1 MNPIIILLLLIVLP
15 VIYFISVYNGLQRKR
30 VLTQEGWSGIGTY
43 LQQRLDLIP
52 NLVETVKAYVGHENK
67 TLIEVTKWRNQSA
80 AAHSTGDQIA
90 ANGQLDKALVNLI
103 SVTESYPDLKANGQF
118 QSLQDQLAQIEEKL
132 NQSRRYYNGTVRDYN
147 SSLVV
152 FPSNLVAGWFNFTA
166 APFFAE
172 DEVSRT
178 APRVNFN

>member
-1 MNPIIILLLLIVLP
+1 MNPVIILLAVIILP

-67 TLIEVTKWRNQSA
+67 TLVEVTKWRNQSA
-80 AAHSTGDQIA
+80 AANTTNEQIE
-90 ANGQLDKALVNLI
+90 ANGQLGKALVNLI
-103 SVTESYPDLKANGQF
+103 SVTESYPDLKADGQF
-118 QSLQDQLAQIEEKL
+118 QSLQNQLAGIEEKL

-147 SSLVV
+147 SALVV
-152 FPSNLVAGWFNFTA
+152 FPNNLIAGWFNFTPA
-166 APFFAE
+166 QFFAE
-172 DEVSRT
+172 DEGSRT